1 MLGAPPEG
9 DHNGS
14 TAGHSRPARRSSYL
28 CGRVRPEAALARCPL
43 QGARCQLGGA
53 QGSCV
58 CGRPWCQRRRPP
70 SRLHP
75 AWRRGGDLTIPMTGP
90 HRRATASCASSKGAA
105 GRLDRGAYLRA
116 EPPDRGQR
124 ATPAHLGTP
133 VRAAAAG
140 PFPGGYRLYT
150 EADERRVRHMR
161 ACLARGL
168 SAAEAARAALR
179 DDGTLP
185 IPAISSSHARPT
197 EPRTWPPAWMP
208 STRQPLRRSWTGCW
222 PTSPSSPS

>member
-1 MLGAPPEG
+1 MVPEPPPGFRIGELSRRTG
-9 DHNGS
+9 VSAQLLRTWEHRYGLL
-14 TAGHSRPARRSSYL
+14 RPARS
-28 CGRVRPEAALARCPL
+28 
-43 QGARCQLGGA
+43 
-53 QGSCV
+53 
-58 CGRPWCQRRRPP
+58 
-70 SRLHP
+70 
-75 AWRRGGDLTIPMTGP
+75 
-90 HRRATASCASSKGAA
+90 
-105 GRLDRGAYLRA
+105 
-116 EPPDRGQR
+116 
-124 ATPAHLGTP
+124 
-133 VRAAAAG
+133 
-140 PFPGGYRLYT
+140 PGGYRLYT